1 MINLY
6 IINFLLAASTT
17 IGMTIIPLLSVEI
30 IGISL
35 FLFALIEGVGEFS
48 SNIIK
53 LISGYL
59 FDKLKNKKRLF
70 FIAIILAFFSKLLLI
85 IPNIYTLISTKFLE
99 RLSNGFFA
107 SPRDAFVGVMSG
119 DKKGLSLGILN
130 SSRALGCVFG
140 SIVTSFYL
148 SKELSF
154 PLIANLIIF
163 ATLLCFVSFILSCF
177 MKDFTKKI
185 IKKETAKYSSIQVVK
200 DNYELYLIVFLFFCA
215 RFNDGLIIL
224 FLKQNSIE
232 PWFYLSAIGIFN
244 SISFL
249 IAPFLGMILDSKYKK
264 IAVYITFFS
273 LIIFN
278 IIFIFCKTLDLKMAF
293 LALFFWGAQRV
304 GSQVC
309 FTKLLFNNVSK
320 EKYGTACGAMNL
332 FVGFGS
338 LIAALIGG
346 YLISYNFSYVFIFSL
361 LLTSISLL
369 FFYKKYKV
377 INDPKHF

>member
-1 MINLY
+1 MNLNQ
-6 IINFLLAASTT
+6 IFL
-17 IGMTIIPLLSVEI
+17 
-30 IGISL
+30 
-35 FLFALIEGVGEFS
+35 
-48 SNIIK
+48 NI
-53 LISGYL
+53 
-59 FDKLKNKKRLF
+59 F
-70 FIAIILAFFSKLLLI
+70 
-85 IPNIYTLISTKFLE
+85 YTSISTKFLE

-107 SPRDAFVGVMSG
+107 SSRDAFVGVMSG
-119 DKKGLSLGILN
+119 DKKGMSLGILS

-163 ATLLCFVSFILSCF
+163 ATLLCFISFVLTCF

-185 IKKETAKYSSIQVVK
+185 IKKETAKYSSIELVK

-215 RFNDGLIIL
+215 RFNDGLIIF

-232 PWFYLSAIGIFN
+232 SLFYLSAIGIFN
-244 SISFL
+244 SVSLL
-249 IAPFLGMILDSKYKK
+249 IGPFLGMILDSKHKK
-264 IAVYITFFS
+264 IPVYITFFS
-273 LIIFN
+273 LVILN

-304 GSQVC
+304 GSQVF

-332 FVGFGS
+332 FVEFGS
-338 LIAALIGG
+338 LIAALISRC
-346 YLISYNFSYVFIFSL
+346 LISYNFSYVLIFTL
-361 LLTSISLL
+361 LLTSMSLL
-369 FFYKKYKV
+369 FFYKK
-377 INDPKHF
+377 IQTHG